1 MKAIVVYDT
10 RYGNTEKIA
19 RAVADTLGVAAQTR
33 AVHVGEVTSED
44 LENVTWRDRN

>member
-19 RAVADTLGVAAQTR
+19 RAVADTLGVAAQAR
-33 AVHVGEVTSED
+33 AVHVGAVTSEYLAD
-44 LENVTWRDRN
+44 VT